1 VSAAGPR
8 IHLACKKSHRARHLD
23 SDGGDAPGRSR
34 GRACR
39 RAPGDRGH
47 RPPRRAHHSTG
58 VLGDRDL
65 AGDVAQDV
73 AVDALRG
80 LAGLRELERF
90 DAWVRRIA
98 VRHTLRA
105 ANARR
110 RRWHAEVPL
119 AALANEALAPEA
131 PEPTEVLILRD
142 ALQRALPMLSPRQ
155 RLALALRYVHGLSD
169 AEIAAAL
176 GCRPGTAASLCRAP
190 ARRYSSTAPSPM

>member
-1 VSAAGPR
+1 MEEMLRADLAGARAGERQATEAIVRRVGRIALPLAA
-8 IHLACKKSHRARHLD
+8 S
-23 SDGGDAPGRSR
+23 
-34 GRACR
+34 
-39 RAPGDRGH
+39 
-47 RPPRRAHHSTG
+47 
-58 VLGDRDL
+58 VLGDREL

-80 LAGLRELERF
+80 LARLRELERF

-119 AALANEALAPEA
+119 AALADEALAPEA
-131 PEPTEVLILRD
+131 PEPTEALILRD

-176 GCRPGTAASLCRAP
+176 GCRPGTAASLLSRARATLLKHGALADVATNP
-190 ARRYSSTAPSPM
+190 VSGGL